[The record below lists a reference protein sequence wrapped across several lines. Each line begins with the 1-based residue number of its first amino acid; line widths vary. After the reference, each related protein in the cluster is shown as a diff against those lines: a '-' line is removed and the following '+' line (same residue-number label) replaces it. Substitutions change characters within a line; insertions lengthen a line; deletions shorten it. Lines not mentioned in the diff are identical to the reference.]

1 MNQFLLL
8 LMAGL
13 KEASYH
19 IYKLLCPP
27 IYLELS
33 SIKKFQNLPIFAEI
47 GASSENCFFGNKT
60 QVTSKRALKDFRS
73 LFYQIDHIWGASHGL
88 KKSPKMIFLEK

>member
-19 IYKLLCPP
+19 IHESLCHPL
-27 IYLELS
+27 YLELS
-33 SIKKFQNLPIFAEI
+33 SIKKFQELP
-47 GASSENCFFGNKT
+47 KL
-60 QVTSKRALKDFRS
+60 LKLVHLLNTVS
-73 LFYQIDHIWGASHGL
+73 LETRLW
-88 KKSPKMIFLEK
+88 